1 MFEAVN
7 DGVQLI
13 VGYPDKGPSDETF
26 FEDRI
31 ADYAVASSRNR
42 EVNNSTSLYLA
53 IAGWLIIM
61 GMLLLLGLLTFAL
74 RRT

>member
-13 VGYPDKGPSDETF
+13 VGYPDKGPSDEKF

-31 ADYAVASSRNR
+31 ADYGVASSRNR
-42 EVNNSTSLYLA
+42 AVNNNTSLFLA
-53 IAGWLIIM
+53 VAGWLIIV
-61 GMLLLLGLLTFAL
+61 GMLVLLGLLTFAL
-74 RRT
+74 RST